1 MSNSNNSKKN
11 DIIIDLPDI
20 NGSKNKKRKSRKPHS
35 DESSKSD
42 EEVYCIRFER
52 SFSGYMHVSAT
63 SLGQAILTVKEWLLC
78 ATDDD
83 VIVEA
88 INIHNKVEG
97 L

>member
-1 MSNSNNSKKN
+1 MCSSKKN

-20 NGSKNKKRKSRKPHS
+20 NGSKKRRKSKKPHS
-35 DESSKSD
+35 DKSD
-42 EEVYCIRFER
+42 ETDKSNEEVYCIRFER
-52 SFSGYMHVSAT
+52 SFAGYMHVSAT
-63 SLGQAILTVKEWLLC
+63 SLGQAVLTVKEWLLC

>member
-1 MSNSNNSKKN
+1 MSNSKK
-11 DIIIDLPDI
+11 IVIDLPDI

-35 DESSKSD
+35 DKSDESSKSN
-42 EEVYCIRFER
+42 EEVFCIRFER

-63 SLGQAILTVKEWLLC
+63 TEQQAIKMVKEWLLST
-78 ATDDD
+78 TDDG
-83 VIVEA
+83 VIAEA